1 MHQKYLLF
9 PCLNSWYSTSEA
21 VGVFGEQA
29 LSIASFR
36 SSCSFTLTYSL
47 TFLSPL
53 ALKVVKIPGET
64 LKNVPSCSS
73 CIPNNS
79 INKAIGVNFE

>member
-1 MHQKYLLF
+1 MHKKYLLF

-36 SSCSFTLTYSL
+36 SSLTYSL

-64 LKNVPSCSS
+64 LKSVPPCSS